1 MNAESNNIPFLITAK
16 GQCTSC
22 AQDVA
27 KSDFL
32 VCCSCSLS
40 FHAVC
45 TSVEKQKYL
54 STASFLKT
62 YQCHRDKGNF
72 RWFCDGCLTE
82 FETSKNATIDNRI
95 GHLVKQVSKMAV
107 TMNELSNTVSILSQG
122 SQSTPL
128 NQNLDNANNVWSNA
142 HRTKTVKSSLVIK
155 TRCWRLC
162 QNVS

>member
-1 MNAESNNIPFLITAK
+1 MFNNIMQFLIDGK

-32 VCCSCSLS
+32 VCCSCSSS

-45 TSVEKQKYL
+45 TSVEKHKYL

-62 YQCHRDKGNF
+62 YQCQKEKGNF

-82 FETSKNATIDNRI
+82 FETSKNASIDDRI
-95 GHLVKQVSKMAV
+95 GHLVKGPIFLICK
-107 TMNELSNTVSILSQG
+107 E
-122 SQSTPL
+122 
-128 NQNLDNANNVWSNA
+128 NALFD
-142 HRTKTVKSSLVIK
+142 TFY
-155 TRCWRLC
+155 
-162 QNVS
+162 